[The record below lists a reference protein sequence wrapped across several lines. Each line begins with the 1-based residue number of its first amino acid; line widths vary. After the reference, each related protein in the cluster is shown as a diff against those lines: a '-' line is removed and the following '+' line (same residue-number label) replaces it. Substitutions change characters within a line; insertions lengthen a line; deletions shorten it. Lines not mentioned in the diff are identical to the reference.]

1 MGTTES
7 TLGKRKAA
15 EPDATPPSQMRR
27 KFFCYSTELPIF
39 EVESQNLRQTPGW
52 VAQAKVMKT
61 CNLALLEAKNPSPTP
76 VRHIQTFLFREECNN
91 LFGVFEMD
99 PKVKIVYMEKVIE
112 HLTLLDPHAENGLRH
127 AVDTMKRLDQQF
139 GSIELVSLLALKA
152 LVLLHRFIDGLKN
165 HQQMTLETWFEDMR
179 LASPDSEWGLGSPEL
194 SEQAIK
200 SAKEYGLPSLLFT
213 AFMTMMF
220 KMEMNCEWLCIYAA
234 AWTFCPSVA
243 ECLSIPQFKCVASL
257 TDVARVKYLNSLRD
271 DDRAYAMR
279 QFGSRL
285 QRTWA
290 RSKFTYWGR
299 CGFL

>member
-1 MGTTES
+1 
-7 TLGKRKAA
+7 
-15 EPDATPPSQMRR
+15 
-27 KFFCYSTELPIF
+27 
-39 EVESQNLRQTPGW
+39 
-52 VAQAKVMKT
+52 
-61 CNLALLEAKNPSPTP
+61 
-76 VRHIQTFLFREECNN
+76 
-91 LFGVFEMD
+91 
-99 PKVKIVYMEKVIE
+99 
-112 HLTLLDPHAENGLRH
+112 
-127 AVDTMKRLDQQF
+127 
-139 GSIELVSLLALKA
+139 
-152 LVLLHRFIDGLKN
+152 
-165 HQQMTLETWFEDMR
+165 
-179 LASPDSEWGLGSPEL
+179 
-194 SEQAIK
+194 
-200 SAKEYGLPSLLFT
+200 
-213 AFMTMMF
+213 MTMMF